1 LQLDGLGDKAA
12 GLPMFVLANL
22 LSATAA
28 ALDVVLKLYMW
39 IVIARA
45 LISWVNPDPR
55 NPIVRFLY
63 NATEPLLYRV
73 RRVVPYLGGID
84 FSPLVVIVAI
94 IFLQSFLVG
103 SLQELAFRMR

>member
-1 LQLDGLGDKAA
+1 
-12 GLPMFVLANL
+12 MFVLANL

-28 ALDVVLKLYMW
+28 ALNLVLTLYMW

-63 NATEPLLYRV
+63 NATEPVLYRV
-73 RRVVPYLGGID
+73 RRVVPYMGGID
-84 FSPLVVIVAI
+84 FSPLLVIIVI
-94 IFLQSFLVG
+94 IFLQRFLVG
-103 SLQELAFRMR
+103 SLDDLAFRMH